1 MVLKKGE
8 IQEKCAGLYTQE
20 RCSGVSYNAL
30 I

>member
-1 MVLKKGE
+1 MGLKRGE
-8 IQEKCAGLYTQE
+8 IHEICAVLYTQE